1 MKQKINTYL
10 AKMDKFNKY
19 ELKNLKTLDYKQ
31 KMSNFFE
38 LFNYTYS
45 VYTKQEIDKFHT
57 KKLQHLFL
65 SQKLLLTFKNI
76 KYVKK

>member
-1 MKQKINTYL
+1 MKQQINTYL

-19 ELKNLKTLDYKQ
+19 ELKNLKALDYKE

-38 LFNYTYS
+38 LFNHTYS
-45 VYTKQEIDKFHT
+45 IYTKQEIEKFHE
-57 KKLQHLFL
+57 KKLHHLFL
-65 SQKLLLTFKNI
+65 SQKLLLTFKYM